1 MYSCSNKYLN
11 HPKNSFMKLTYLI
24 LAIIGFIGPNFFVA
38 QVSVETGNVLLWLNP
53 AATMAAMFANKIATA
68 FVVDLLLV
76 VIVFFVWSWHEAK
89 KYNVKNL
96 WLVWLLTMMFGLAF
110 TFPLFLYFRE
120 KNFTTA

>member
-1 MYSCSNKYLN
+1 
-11 HPKNSFMKLTYLI
+11 MKLTYLI